1 MVRRVVAVP
10 GAVPIAERDER
21 RARWVLDMVGA
32 SGLRLG
38 EDVPYGPE
46 AWEGGGRGGVPH
58 GDELGGGFSPLARGE
73 EGGGEH
79 DRHGRFLAASSC
91 LDPLDP
97 PLERLRR

>member
-46 AWEGGGRGGVPH
+46 AWAGVERGGRPH
-58 GDELGGGFSPLARGE
+58 GDELAAGFFPPARGE
-73 EGGGEH
+73 EGGGEQ
-79 DRHGRFLAASSC
+79 DRQGGFLAASSC

-97 PLERLRR
+97 PLER